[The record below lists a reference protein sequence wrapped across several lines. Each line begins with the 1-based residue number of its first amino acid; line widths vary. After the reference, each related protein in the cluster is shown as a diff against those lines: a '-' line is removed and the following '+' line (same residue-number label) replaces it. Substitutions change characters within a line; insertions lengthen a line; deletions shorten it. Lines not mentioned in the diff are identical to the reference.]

1 MPAAIRESLAL
12 NSKEHSFER
21 NCDVFT
27 NSRYQYESASWK
39 FADPVLMRLLRW
51 TLANVVGYYK
61 ERGSQDPFVLS
72 YIAEVQA

>member
-12 NSKEHSFER
+12 NSQEHSFER
-21 NCDVFT
+21 YCDVFT
-27 NSRYQYESASWK
+27 NSRYHYESASWK

-61 ERGSQDPFVLS
+61 ERGSQDPVR
-72 YIAEVQA
+72 AELHR